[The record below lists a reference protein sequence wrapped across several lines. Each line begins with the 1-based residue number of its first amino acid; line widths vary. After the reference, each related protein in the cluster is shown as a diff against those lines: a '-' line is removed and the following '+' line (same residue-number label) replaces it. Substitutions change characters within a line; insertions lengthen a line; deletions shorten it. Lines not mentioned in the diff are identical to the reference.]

1 MLANL
6 KVIYEMLENINQ
18 SSYDKEDRLKKHL
31 SDPIFGKTLRKVLIY
46 MTDDKYLFSVKKINY
61 CAYFDDKLAAEKQN
75 VDGIFEMLDYISGK
89 TTGISDEEISFLE
102 KISSPDV
109 ETVETVVR
117 ILNKQTGCG
126 LTNDQVINI
135 LKEV

>member
-6 KVIYEMLENINQ
+6 KVIYEMLDGVNQ
-18 SSYDKEDRLKKHL
+18 SSFDKEDKLRTYLK
-31 SDPIFGKTLRKVLIY
+31 DPIFGKTLRKVLEY
-46 MTDDKYLFSVKKINY
+46 MIDNKYIFSVKKIKY
-61 CAYFDDKLAAEKQN
+61 CVYFDDKLAAENQN

-89 TTGISDEEISFLE
+89 TTGISDEEVSFLE

-109 ETVETVVR
+109 ETTEVVMR

-126 LTNDQVINI
+126 LTNDIVMSI